1 MPHQKAEKLTTFP
14 LFSSS
19 NPFKIKK
26 FNKKHTKTSFL
37 SNNQKN
43 IIFQTITQNILFL
56 HTILYKKI

>member
-1 MPHQKAEKLTTFP
+1 MPHQKAEKLLTFP
-14 LFSSS
+14 LFLSS

-37 SNNQKN
+37 SKNQKN